1 MSNARGNR
9 KGPSLRSP
17 HIPCADR
24 RADATVRGGSVRTA
38 SPAEDPWD
46 VFELDEEALEPE
58 PEYGDFW
65 GELDDDCDNGGG

>member
-1 MSNARGNR
+1 MATAKVPDWRASTFRV
-9 KGPSLRSP
+9 LTL
-17 HIPCADR
+17 
-24 RADATVRGGSVRTA
+24 ADARRRSVPVA

>member
-1 MSNARGNR
+1 MSNAHGNR

-17 HIPCADR
+17 DTSCPDSST
-24 RADATVRGGSVRTA
+24 DETVRTRSVRTTL
-38 SPAEDPWD
+38 PAEDPWE

-65 GELDDDCDNGGG
+65 GELDDDCDNRG